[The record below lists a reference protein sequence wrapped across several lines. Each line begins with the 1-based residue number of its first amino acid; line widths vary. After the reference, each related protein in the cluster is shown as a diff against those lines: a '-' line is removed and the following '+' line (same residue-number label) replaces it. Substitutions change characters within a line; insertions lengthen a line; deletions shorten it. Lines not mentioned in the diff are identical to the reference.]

1 MVDEDTGKQV
11 VLGCSSYSIDS
22 PIRSKITSGLIPVR
36 RDNVTTVRVR
46 TKNNSFIYGEQAASA
61 MGGTARMSQTG
72 YGRSVDPEE

>member
-46 TKNNSFIYGEQAASA
+46 TKNNSFIYGEQG
-61 MGGTARMSQTG
+61 MGGTAPMSQTG